1 MGGSGDGVAIMDVG
15 GRRASVKIVRWQ
27 TSSPSRSAAAKVGPA
42 GRRLEALFNGGLAR
56 SLTQRGQC
64 PSEVDRWRDGRR
76 LT

>member
-42 GRRLEALFNGGLAR
+42 GRRLETLFTGWLSR
-56 SLTQRGQC
+56 SLIQRGQC
-64 PSEVDRWRDGRR
+64 PSEAYTWRDGRR

>member
-1 MGGSGDGVAIMDVG
+1 MGGSGDGVAIMDVR
-15 GRRASVKIVRWQ
+15 GRRELGEVVRWQ
-27 TSSPSRSAAAKVGPA
+27 KLSPALSGAAKVGPA